1 MNEFNSVL
9 ETFIPQGPPFVMV
22 DTLLFSDEKTARTTF
37 LIQADNV
44 LVENGAFSAAGLMEN
59 IAQTAAAG
67 MGSIAA
73 VTGQP
78 VSPGFI
84 ASVKNLEI
92 AVLPRVGDLLITEIT
107 IEARVLDIVV
117 ISGTITCKGIVIA
130 TGEMKILISV

>member
-1 MNEFNSVL
+1 
-9 ETFIPQGPPFVMV
+9 MV
-22 DTLLFSDEKTARTTF
+22 DTLLFSDEKTARTAF
-37 LIQADNV
+37 RIQIDNV
-44 LVENGAFSAAGLMEN
+44 LVENGAFSAAGLLEN
-59 IAQTAAAG
+59 MAQTAAAG
-67 MGSIAA
+67 MGSIAD

-117 ISGTITCKGIVIA
+117 ISGTITCNGIVIA
-130 TGEMKILISV
+130 TGEMKILTSV

>member
-1 MNEFNSVL
+1 MADYIHDIRSL
-9 ETFIPQGPPFVMV
+9 LPQAPPFVMV
-22 DTLLFSDEKTARTTF
+22 DTLLFSDEKTARTAF

-44 LVENGAFSAAGLMEN
+44 LVDNGAFSAAGLMEN

-67 MGSIAA
+67 MGNIAA
-73 VTGQP
+73 ITGQP
-78 VSPGFI
+78 VSPGYI

-92 AVLPRVGDLLITEIT
+92 AVLPRVGDQLITEIT

-130 TGEMKILISV
+130 TGEMKIFISV

>member
-1 MNEFNSVL
+1 MADYIHDISSL
-9 ETFIPQGPPFVMV
+9 IPQAPPFIMV

-37 LIQADNV
+37 RIQADNV

-78 VSPGFI
+78 VSPGYI

-92 AVLPRVGDLLITEIT
+92 AVLPQVGDQLITEIT

-117 ISGTITCKGIVIA
+117 ISGTITCKGVVIA

>member
-1 MNEFNSVL
+1 MADYIHDISAL
-9 ETFIPQGPPFVMV
+9 LPQAPPFVMV
-22 DTLLFSDEKTARTTF
+22 DTLLFSDEKIARTAF
-37 LIQADNV
+37 RIQADNV

-73 VTGQP
+73 ITGQP
-78 VSPGFI
+78 VSPGYI
-84 ASVKNLEI
+84 VSVKNLEI
-92 AVLPRVGDLLITEIT
+92 NALPRVGDQLITETT
-107 IEARVLDIVV
+107 IDARVLDIVV

>member
-1 MNEFNSVL
+1 MADYIHDIRSL
-9 ETFIPQGPPFVMV
+9 IPQAPPFVMV
-22 DTLLFSDEKTARTTF
+22 DTLLFSDEKTARTDF
-37 LIQADNV
+37 SIRADNV

-67 MGSIAA
+67 MGSIAG
-73 VTGQP
+73 VTIQP
-78 VSPGFI
+78 VSPGYI

-92 AVLPRVGDLLITEIT
+92 ALLPRVGDLLITAIT

>member
-1 MNEFNSVL
+1 
-9 ETFIPQGPPFVMV
+9 MV
-22 DTLLFSDEKTARTTF
+22 DTLLFSDEKTARTAF
-37 LIQADNV
+37 CIQPDNV

-73 VTGQP
+73 ITGQP
-78 VSPGFI
+78 VSPGYI
-84 ASVKNLEI
+84 VSVKNLEI
-92 AVLPRVGDLLITEIT
+92 NALPRVGDQLITEIT
-107 IEARVLDIVV
+107 IDARVLDIVV